1 MAINT
6 YVPYDWT
13 SINTYNWTPN
23 NPLQQGARGSDYNI
37 LTDPYTTRPEAFGYT
52 EYAIRGQMVVA
63 KMSVG
68 PNEYDVVPPE
78 IFKKELAVLIAGDL
92 LKGNLISFTRF
103 YDLATDTHNL
113 AARTF
118 VVSNEDVQLLRT
130 VNNELPKR

>member
-6 YVPYDWT
+6 YVPY
-13 SINTYNWTPN
+13 NWTPN
-23 NPLQQGARGSDYNI
+23 NPPQQGARGSDYNI
-37 LTDPYTTRPEAFGYT
+37 LTDSYTTRPEAFEYT

-68 PNEYDVVPPE
+68 SNEYNVVPPE
-78 IFKKELAVLIAGDL
+78 IFKKELAVQIADEL
-92 LKGNLISFTRF
+92 LKSNSISFTRR
-103 YDLATDTHNL
+103 YDLVTNHFNL